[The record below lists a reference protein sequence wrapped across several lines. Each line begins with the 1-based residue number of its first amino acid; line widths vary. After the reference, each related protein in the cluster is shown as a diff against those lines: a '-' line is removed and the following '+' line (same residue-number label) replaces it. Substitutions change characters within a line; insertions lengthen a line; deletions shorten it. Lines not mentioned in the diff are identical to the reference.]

1 MDETDL
7 NNLSTNP
14 RNCLYSA
21 EHIVSG
27 IPIPKTK
34 RIELFSADQWEE
46 FTEEWGSSL
55 TSSYFKV
62 KRFAG
67 AGDQGLDVVGFIGGS
82 RFDDGWDNYQC
93 KYYDHPLYPS
103 DVWVEI
109 GKIIYYS
116 FRGDYP
122 PPRKYYFVAPKQVGT
137 TLGTLLANPNKLKE
151 EQRSNWL
158 SHCQDKITTTDIVEL
173 KGKLLAYYEA
183 FDFTIFDSTSLVE
196 MVIGHASTPFHSVR
210 FGGGLD
216 VRPSPE
222 IPAENIVTTDHRYVR
237 QLLAVYAE
245 AIGSDTEP
253 LQMNILDNSEKHKM
267 DFHRQ
272 RERFYHAESL
282 RNFSRDAVPAGTYE
296 QLQDDI
302 YQGVVDICEDQHDN
316 GLECMKS
323 TVSQAAKITVHSSP
337 LASVTRVADKQG
349 ICHQLVDD
357 DRLSW
362 VADNE

>member
-1 MDETDL
+1 MDKADL
-7 NNLSTNP
+7 KDINP
-14 RNCLYSA
+14 NPQRGLYSA
-21 EHIVSG
+21 EHIISG

-46 FTEEWGSSL
+46 FTEEWASSL

-62 KRFAG
+62 ERFAG
-67 AGDQGLDVVGFIGGS
+67 AGDQGLDVVGFIDGS
-82 RFDDGWDNYQC
+82 SFDDGWDNYQC
-93 KYYDHPLYPS
+93 KYYDHSLYPS

-116 FRGDYP
+116 FHGNYP

-137 TLGTLLANPNKLKE
+137 KLGKLLANPSKLKE

-158 SHCQDKITTTDIVEL
+158 SHCQDKITTTESVGLNGE
-173 KGKLLAYYEA
+173 LLAYFEA

-196 MVIGHASTPFHSVR
+196 MVIGHADTPFHAVR
-210 FGGGLD
+210 FGGGLAA
-216 VRPSPE
+216 RPSPE
-222 IPAENIVTTDHRYVR
+222 IPAENTVSTNHRYVR

-245 AIGSDTEP
+245 AIGNDTKP
-253 LQMNILDNSEKHKM
+253 LHMAILDKSEKHKV

-282 RNFSRDAVPAGTYE
+282 RNFSRDTVPAGTYE

-302 YQGVVDICEDQHDN
+302 YQGVVDICEDQHDT
-316 GLECMKS
+316 GMECMKS
-323 TVSQAAKITVHSSP
+323 TVSQAAKITVQSSP

-349 ICHQLVDD
+349 ICHQLVDNE
-357 DRLSW
+357 RLSW
-362 VADNE
+362 IDENE